1 MSLEVK
7 RLRLKVREFEN
18 AKDQQPQQQQQQ
30 IQQDQQSQQDQQDQ
44 QIQEDHQEQD
54 WQRPLQHHNHHD
66 LDRPSNASPE
76 QPKIARTSSPSASPN
91 GVRFCSVFYGITS
104 LPFFLR
110 RLNDFVRAE
119 RHRLPHIDFDLALGK
134 RGPFGRNIPSKDV
147 ILPRD
152 LETCF
157 LDVFWQTY
165 YFGYPII
172 SERDLRSRFKLLWE
186 ETGSV
191 SLRKPSPLLDIILA
205 LCTQLGSSVIQPPTL
220 SSNQGSPNSTI
231 DNIGQLSNNE
241 VIEAPLPGLQYYRRC
256 EEALDQVV
264 EHPSLETIQC
274 YVFSIVYLLQAGFF
288 NRAQVVTGKA
298 IMMAM
303 MIGLPSELPS
313 SEPEPVKELARRT
326 WWSLYILDAELAVAA
341 SRPPIISSLRTT
353 CPLPSDSEEMARWF
367 SPHYLYEAGC
377 ATWLGYQTQKLRL
390 LDIVTNIV
398 NLLRA
403 KYNSLVGQ
411 GGYEDFIT
419 NAAAREQCACLMTER
434 MKDLIEWTK
443 QVPASYIVARRDNGQ
458 PFSADRSQIDFSP
471 NVLIHCQR
479 QRLLLELSYHHYSI
493 SLCQPFV
500 SLRTNPDVPTPAS
513 STMAAAALNHS
524 MTLTSMVHQALT
536 SSELLNGASN
546 VFRWQKN
553 ALFTMLG
560 YQYTFPICGLSA
572 SVRRSIETAIA
583 VIDMH
588 RGTQPE
594 AAAVSAI
601 ARALND
607 DIASIVPGFGFDLD
621 FPHNVVPED
630 DMLGSDKLEGLWAG
644 LDQGWGAF
652 ADIGVN
658 QGGTL

>member
-1 MSLEVK
+1 ME
-7 RLRLKVREFEN
+7 
-18 AKDQQPQQQQQQ
+18 
-30 IQQDQQSQQDQQDQ
+30 
-44 QIQEDHQEQD
+44 H
-54 WQRPLQHHNHHD
+54 
-66 LDRPSNASPE
+66 RPSNGSGNPDQSRIAQAS
-76 QPKIARTSSPSASPN
+76 SSSASPN
-91 GVRFCSVFYGITS
+91 GVRFDSVFYGITS

-110 RLNDFVRAE
+110 RLSAFVQAE
-119 RHRLPHIDFDLALGK
+119 RLRLPHIDFDLALGK
-134 RGPFGRNIPSKDV
+134 RSPFGRNIPSKDAF
-147 ILPRD
+147 LSRD

-157 LDVFWQTY
+157 LDIFWQTY

-172 SERDLRSRFKLLWE
+172 NERELRSRFKLFWD
-186 ETGSV
+186 ETGPV
-191 SLRKPSPLLDIILA
+191 SLRKASPLLDIILA
-205 LCTQLGSSVIQPPTL
+205 LSTQLGSSVIQPPSS

-231 DNIGQLSNNE
+231 ENIGQLSNNE
-241 VIEAPLPGLQYYRRC
+241 VLEAPLPGLQYYRRC

-274 YVFSIVYLLQAGFF
+274 YVFSIVYLLQAGLF
-288 NRAQVVTGKA
+288 NKAHVVTGKA

-326 WWSLYILDAELAVAA
+326 WWSLYILDAELAAGA
-341 SRPPIISSLRTT
+341 SRPPITSSLRAT
-353 CPLPSDSEEMARWF
+353 CQLPSDSEEIAKWF
-367 SPHYLYEAGC
+367 SPHYLYEPGC

-390 LDIVTNIV
+390 LDIVTNIS
-398 NLLRA
+398 NLFRA
-403 KYNSLVGQ
+403 KYNSLIGQ
-411 GGYEDFIT
+411 DGYENFIT

-458 PFSADRSQIDFSP
+458 PFSTDRSQIDFSP
-471 NVLIHCQR
+471 NILIHCQR
-479 QRLLLELSYHHYSI
+479 QRLLLELSYHQYSI

-536 SSELLNGASN
+536 SSELLHGASN
-546 VFRWQKN
+546 VFRWQTN

-560 YQYTFPICGLSA
+560 YAYTFPICGLSA
-572 SVRRSIETAIA
+572 SIRRSIETAIT
-583 VIDMH
+583 VVDMH
-588 RGTQPE
+588 RSTQPE
-594 AAAVSAI
+594 AAAISAI

-607 DIASIVPGFGFDLD
+607 DIGSIVPGFGFDLD

-644 LDQGWGAF
+644 LDQSWGAF
-652 ADIGVN
+652 ADMGVPP
-658 QGGTL
+658 GGTL